1 MKFFSTCLIVFFS
14 LQPLFSQD
22 FRFGKVSK
30 EELSETQHPV
40 YTESNA
46 AVLYREIKTNFDYNQ
61 DDGFYVVTEV
71 FERIKIYKKE
81 GFDWGNVE
89 LSLYDESNR
98 YKEDIGSLKG
108 YTYSLAD
115 NGKIEET
122 KLGRNGIF
130 EEKQSKYRKTYKFA
144 MPALK
149 EGCVIEYEYTMKSPL
164 IGSIDTYR
172 FQETIPVNKVYV
184 DFRTPEYLNY
194 KNHRRGWI
202 FYNVKQD
209 SRERSLDYTYTRSV
223 LETGRAVAT
232 NERQTVKF
240 KENIFQVELKDVEPI
255 IEESYSGNID
265 NYTSSITFELEF
277 TRFPNSPFKMYATNW
292 EAVTKTI
299 YESDEFGGQL
309 SKEKYFEEDIDQILA
324 GVSNQKEKAIKVFEF
339 VKGKMNWNKYLG
351 VYCDDGVKEAY
362 KSGIGSTAEI
372 NLMLTAMLRHAG
384 LKSNPIL
391 LSTKANGIPIFPTR
405 SGFNYVISSVELPD
419 GLLLLD
425 ATNKN
430 AAPNVLDEEL
440 LNWQGVML
448 WESGASN
455 WVPLQTAEKSQS
467 AYICSAKINENLE
480 LEGEIKAQYTG
491 NRALE
496 KRDAFRGLTT
506 AEAINKFDYKNVQIS
521 NLEFSEMDNPYLP
534 LKMASSFVASD
545 FVEEIN
551 EEYYVSPLVFLALK
565 ENPFKLSDRKYP
577 VEYGYAQLD
586 RVIFTIEI
594 PQGYQVKS
602 IPESTNIIVGEN
614 EYEFKY
620 LLSQKGNFIQ
630 LMMNL
635 GVNNSS
641 EAAENYQSLKEFYQ
655 AIVDKQKEKIVLSKL

>member
-1 MKFFSTCLIVFFS
+1 MKFLCTCLIVLTS

-30 EELSETQHPV
+30 EELSETRHPI
-40 YTESNA
+40 YPESNA

-89 LSLYDESNR
+89 LYLYDESNR
-98 YKEDIGSLKG
+98 YKEDISSLKG
-108 YTYSLAD
+108 YTYTLAD

-122 KLGRNGIF
+122 KLGRSGIF
-130 EEKQSKYRKTYKFA
+130 EEKQTKYRKTYKFA

-149 EGCVIEYEYTMKSPL
+149 EGCVIEYQYMMKSPL

-202 FYNVKQD
+202 FYDVKQD
-209 SRERSLDYTYTRSV
+209 SRERSLDYTYTKSA
-223 LETGRAVAT
+223 LDTDRAVAT

-240 KENIFQVELKDVEPI
+240 KENIYQVELKDVEPI
-255 IEESYSGNID
+255 IEESYSGNLD

-292 EAVTKTI
+292 EAVTKAI
-299 YESDEFGGQL
+299 YESDAFGGQL
-309 SKEKYFEEDIDQILA
+309 SKEKYFEEDIDQLLTGI
-324 GVSNQKEKAIKVFEF
+324 SNQKEKAIKVFEF

-362 KSGIGSTAEI
+362 KSGIGSTPEI

-391 LSTKANGIPIFPTR
+391 LSTKTNGIPIFPTR
-405 SGFNYVISSVELPD
+405 SGFNYVISSVELPE
-419 GLLLLD
+419 GLMLMD

-430 AAPNVLDEEL
+430 ATPNVLDEEL
-440 LNWQGVML
+440 LNWQGVMI

-455 WVPLQTAEKSQS
+455 WVPLQTNEKSQS

-480 LEGEIKAQYTG
+480 VEGEIKAQFTG

-496 KRDAFRGLTT
+496 KRNTFKGLTT
-506 AEAINKFDYKNVQIS
+506 TEAINKFDFKNVQIS
-521 NLEFSEMDNPYLP
+521 NLEFSEIDNPYQP
-534 LKMASSFVASD
+534 LKMVCNFVASD

-551 EEYYVSPLVFLALK
+551 DEYYISPMVFLALN
-565 ENPFKLSDRKYP
+565 ENPFKLNDRKYP
-577 VEYGYAQLD
+577 VEFGYAQLD
-586 RVIFTIEI
+586 RIIFTIEI

-602 IPESTNIIVGEN
+602 IPENANFVVGEN

-620 LLSQKGNFIQ
+620 LLSQRGNLIQ

-635 GVNNSS
+635 GVNNAS

-655 AIVDKQKEKIVLSKL
+655 TMVDKQKEKIVFSKL